1 MKGRTVILI
10 LLVFFSVLILSF
22 PMRGLISLLDDQ
34 NSIKT
39 QTIEGFWWKSNLQKV
54 VIGNRQLGDIY
65 LNFLPSSLVQGKF
78 EFYTEI
84 SGKEI
89 DLKGYIGMTFLG
101 NVFFREVHFYANP
114 VIQIQSGKPVFQ
126 NISNVRADV
135 PYLYFNKDGCLR
147 AKGKGT
153 GEIVDMFGL
162 FSRNLNINIAMK
174 CRAELLEL
182 SFESMPQGLLE
193 GEVLIDNN
201 LEFKLEA
208 RSKRLSSKIR
218 EISKLNFEK
227 DPSLKVSGNLED
239 LLNNF

>member
-1 MKGRTVILI
+1 
-10 LLVFFSVLILSF
+10 
-22 PMRGLISLLDDQ
+22 
-34 NSIKT
+34 
-39 QTIEGFWWKSNLQKV
+39 
-54 VIGNRQLGDIY
+54 
-65 LNFLPSSLVQGKF
+65 
-78 EFYTEI
+78 
-84 SGKEI
+84 
-89 DLKGYIGMTFLG
+89 
-101 NVFFREVHFYANP
+101 
-114 VIQIQSGKPVFQ
+114 
-126 NISNVRADV
+126 
-135 PYLYFNKDGCLR
+135 
-147 AKGKGT
+147 
-153 GEIVDMFGL
+153 MFGL

-174 CRAELLEL
+174 CRAELLEF

>member
-1 MKGRTVILI
+1 
-10 LLVFFSVLILSF
+10 
-22 PMRGLISLLDDQ
+22 
-34 NSIKT
+34 
-39 QTIEGFWWKSNLQKV
+39 
-54 VIGNRQLGDIY
+54 
-65 LNFLPSSLVQGKF
+65 
-78 EFYTEI
+78 
-84 SGKEI
+84 
-89 DLKGYIGMTFLG
+89 
-101 NVFFREVHFYANP
+101 
-114 VIQIQSGKPVFQ
+114 
-126 NISNVRADV
+126 
-135 PYLYFNKDGCLR
+135 
-147 AKGKGT
+147 
-153 GEIVDMFGL
+153 MFGL

-182 SFESMPQGLLE
+182 SFESLPQGLLE